1 MRMGAE
7 KILLAH
13 GSGGK
18 LSYELI
24 KGLFLSAFANP
35 TLGELDDSARLD
47 QDKGRLA
54 FSTDS
59 YTVKPLFFP
68 GGDIGKLA
76 IYGTVNDLAMVGASP
91 KYISISFIIEE
102 GFSLDTLRD
111 IVNSITQAAK
121 HTGVKIVTGDTKVV
135 EKGEADQLFINTTG
149 IGSIRG
155 GVDISG
161 RNGQAGDL
169 VLLNGTIGDHS
180 TAVLSQREGFQFQT
194 DLRSDCAPL
203 HGLVEQMLDAS
214 TKIHVLRDPTRGGL
228 ATVLWEVAN
237 ASRVG
242 IVIEEE
248 KIKVREEVRGV
259 CDLLGFD
266 PYYLANEGKLIA
278 FVPQREAEKVLEAM
292 RGNPLG
298 SEAAIIGRV
307 VEENPGKVLLK
318 TGIGG
323 HRLLEPLS
331 GELLP
336 RIC

>member
-1 MRMGAE
+1 MDRE

-24 KGLFLSAFANP
+24 KGFFLSAFENP
-35 TLGELDDSARLD
+35 ALSELDDSARLD
-47 QDKGRLA
+47 PVEGRLA

-76 IYGTVNDLAMVGASP
+76 IYGTVNDLAMAGASA

-111 IVNSITQAAK
+111 IVDSITLAARQ
-121 HTGVKIVTGDTKVV
+121 TGVKIVTGDTKVV

-149 IGSIRG
+149 IGYIRG

-161 RNGQAGDL
+161 RNGQVGDL
-169 VLLNGTIGDHS
+169 VLLSGTIGDHS

-194 DLRSDCAPL
+194 DLRSDCASL
-203 HGLVEQMLDAS
+203 HGLVKEMLDAS

-248 KIKVREEVRGV
+248 KVKVREEVRGV

-266 PYYLANEGKLIA
+266 PYYLANEGKLVA
-278 FVPQREAEKVLEAM
+278 LVPQSEAEKVLEAM
-292 RGNPLG
+292 RENPLG
-298 SEAAIIGRV
+298 REAAIIGRI
-307 VEENPGKVLLK
+307 VEENPGKILLK

>member
-1 MRMGAE
+1 MGRE

-24 KGLFLSAFANP
+24 KGLFLSAFENP
-35 TLGELDDSARLD
+35 VLGELDDSARLD
-47 QDKGRLA
+47 PVEARLA

-76 IYGTVNDLAMVGASP
+76 IYGTVNDLAMAGASA

-102 GFSLDTLRD
+102 GFSLDALRD
-111 IVNSITQAAK
+111 IVDSITQAAK

-149 IGSIRG
+149 IGYIRG

-161 RNGQAGDL
+161 RNGQVGDL
-169 VLLNGTIGDHS
+169 VLLSGSIGDHS

-194 DLRSDCAPL
+194 DLRSDCASL
-203 HGLVEQMLDAS
+203 HCLVKEMLDAS

-248 KIKVREEVRGV
+248 RIKVREEVRGV

-266 PYYLANEGKLIA
+266 PYYLANEGKLVA
-278 FVPQREAEKVLEAM
+278 LVPQSEAERVLEAM
-292 RGNPLG
+292 RENPLG
-298 SEAAIIGRV
+298 REAMIIGRT
-307 VEENPGKVLLK
+307 VEENPGRVLLK

>member
-1 MRMGAE
+1 MGRE

-24 KGLFLSAFANP
+24 KGLFLSAFENP
-35 TLGELDDSARLD
+35 VLGELDDSARLD
-47 QDKGRLA
+47 PVEARLA

-76 IYGTVNDLAMVGASP
+76 IYGTVNDLAMAGASA

-102 GFSLDTLRD
+102 GFSLDALRD
-111 IVNSITQAAK
+111 IVDSITQAAK

-149 IGSIRG
+149 IGYIRG

-161 RNGQAGDL
+161 RNGQVGDL
-169 VLLNGTIGDHS
+169 VLLSGSIGDHS

-194 DLRSDCAPL
+194 DLRSDCASL
-203 HGLVEQMLDAS
+203 HGLVKEMLDAS

-248 KIKVREEVRGV
+248 RVKVREEVRGV

-266 PYYLANEGKLIA
+266 PYYLANEGKLVA
-278 FVPQREAEKVLEAM
+278 LVPQSEAERVLEAM
-292 RGNPLG
+292 RENPLG
-298 SEAAIIGRV
+298 REAMIIGRT
-307 VEENPGKVLLK
+307 VEENPGRVLLK

>member
-1 MRMGAE
+1 MKMGAE

-18 LSYELI
+18 LSHELI
-24 KGLFLSAFANP
+24 KGLFLSAFENP
-35 TLGELDDSARLD
+35 VLGELDDSARLD

-91 KYISISFIIEE
+91 RYISISFIIEE
-102 GFSLDTLRD
+102 GFFLDTLRD
-111 IVNSITQAAK
+111 IVDSITKAAK
-121 HTGVKIVTGDTKVV
+121 HTGVEIVTGDTKVV
-135 EKGEADQLFINTTG
+135 EKGEADGLFINTAG
-149 IGSIRG
+149 IGYIRG
-155 GVDISG
+155 GADISG
-161 RNGQAGDL
+161 RNGKVGDS
-169 VLLNGTIGDHS
+169 VLLSGTIGDHG
-180 TAVLSQREGFQFQT
+180 TAVLSQREGFQFQMA
-194 DLRSDCAPL
+194 LRSDCAPL
-203 HGLVEQMLDAS
+203 HGLVEEMLDAS
-214 TKIHVLRDPTRGGL
+214 TRIHVLRDPTRGGL

-242 IVIEEE
+242 IVVEEE

-266 PYYLANEGKLIA
+266 PYYLANEGKLVA
-278 FVPQREAEKVLEAM
+278 FVPQGEAEKVLEAM

-307 VEENPGKVLLK
+307 VEENPGRVLLK
-318 TGIGG
+318 TRIGG